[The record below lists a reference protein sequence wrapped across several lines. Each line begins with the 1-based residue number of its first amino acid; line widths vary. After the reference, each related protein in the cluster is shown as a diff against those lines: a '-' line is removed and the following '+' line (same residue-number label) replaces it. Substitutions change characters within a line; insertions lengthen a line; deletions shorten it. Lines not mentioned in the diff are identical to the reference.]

1 MSKPYFRQVP
11 NFEYVSRVKGEQYLN
26 EYVTLKN
33 LFKKAKLRED
43 IFESLN
49 YFERYAIKGDERP
62 DNVAAKFYNDPTLDW
77 VVLLSNNIL
86 NIQEEWPM
94 TTQTFEKV
102 MLEKYGSYET
112 LQSGIHHYETLEI
125 RNSLGLKVLQAG
137 LKVSPTWKT
146 NGNFIEGLN
155 SAIVNISATDNG
167 DGVTPSRTVTVFMA
181 NAIPD
186 IQLGS
191 QVTIS
196 GVPEREYNGQFVI
209 TEIYPNGFAYDLPSI
224 PNVINPVLSTARTA
238 QVIYNISENS
248 LSTGNAYYYEYWD
261 SGLGYSVLKPST
273 DFVIGITNY
282 EYEIAQEDAKRNIY
296 LLKPIYLNVIY
307 NDLDELM
314 PYKKGGAQYVNS
326 TLKRADNIRLTS

>member
-11 NFEYVSRVKGEQYLN
+11 NFEYVSRTKGEQYLN

-49 YFERYAIKGDERP
+49 FFEKYSIKGDERP
-62 DNVAAKFYNDPTLDW
+62 DNVAAKYYNDPTLDW

-86 NIQEEWPM
+86 NIQDEWPM

-102 MLEKYGSYET
+102 MLEKYGSYEA
-112 LQSGIHHYETLEI
+112 LESGIHHYETLEI
-125 RNSLGLKVLQAG
+125 RNSLGLKVLQSG
-137 LKVSPTWKT
+137 LRVSPTWKT

-155 SAIVNISATDNG
+155 SAIINISATDNA

-181 NAIPD
+181 NSIPD
-186 IQLGS
+186 IQPGS

-209 TEIYPNGFAYDLPSI
+209 TAIYPNGFTYDLPSV
-224 PNVINPVLSTARTA
+224 PNAINPVLSTARTA
-238 QVIYNISENS
+238 QVIYNITENS

-261 SGLGYSVLKPST
+261 PGLGYSVLKPST

-282 EYEIAQEDAKRNIY
+282 EYEIAKEEAKRNIY
-296 LLKPIYLNVIY
+296 VLKPIYLNVIY

>member
-11 NFEYVSRVKGEQYLN
+11 NFEYVSRTKGEQYLN

-49 YFERYAIKGDERP
+49 FFEKYSIKGDERP

-137 LKVSPTWKT
+137 LRVSPTWKT

-155 SAIVNISATDNG
+155 SAIVNISATDNA

-181 NAIPD
+181 NSIPD
-186 IQLGS
+186 IQPGS

-209 TEIYPNGFAYDLPSI
+209 STIYPNGFTYDLPSI
-224 PNVINPVLSTARTA
+224 PNVINPVLSTVRTA

-261 SGLGYSVLKPST
+261 PGLGYSVLKPST
-273 DFVIGITNY
+273 DFVVGITNY
-282 EYEIAQEDAKRNIY
+282 EYEIEKEEAKRNIY
-296 LLKPIYLNVIY
+296 VLKPIYLNVIY

-314 PYKKGGAQYVNS
+314 PYKKGGAQYMNS